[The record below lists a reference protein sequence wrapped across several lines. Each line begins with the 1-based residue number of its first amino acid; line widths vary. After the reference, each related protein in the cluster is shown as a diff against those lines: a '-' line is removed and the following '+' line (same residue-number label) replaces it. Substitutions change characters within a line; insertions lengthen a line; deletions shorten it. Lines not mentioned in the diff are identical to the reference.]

1 MKLVPRSRPSFSTFP
16 FVFHFV
22 PLLKVLTVVTRA
34 FATQFCSRLR
44 AAELQIYCPR
54 TLGRST
60 TLLQLGETFMVT
72 VCKGW
77 SINQPFQTVVSHFHQ
92 RREIDAVYAVACT
105 PTNTVSSTTAPKH
118 PHPSDLLRQTPNP
131 EEHAWPSEPRGPAP
145 DSTHLFGCA
154 NWRFVCITL
163 NKQAPAAV

>member
-77 SINQPFQTVVSHFHQ
+77 SINQPFLTVVSHFHQ

-118 PHPSDLLRQTPNP
+118 PHQTCCARPRTRR
-131 EEHAWPSEPRGPAP
+131 STRGPLSRVAP
-145 DSTHLFGCA
+145 PPTPPISL
-154 NWRFVCITL
+154 
-163 NKQAPAAV
+163 AVLTGVLSVSH